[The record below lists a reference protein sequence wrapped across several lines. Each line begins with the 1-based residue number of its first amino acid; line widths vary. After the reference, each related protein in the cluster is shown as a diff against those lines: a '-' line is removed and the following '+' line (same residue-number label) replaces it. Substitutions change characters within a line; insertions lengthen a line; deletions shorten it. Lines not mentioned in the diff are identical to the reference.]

1 VPESDKILSQ
11 HEVDAL
17 LSAIDSGAGELPS
30 EATAVPYDFRRP
42 VRLSGEQVRALE
54 ALHELYARSLQAAL
68 AALLRTPVEVKVAG
82 VHQVILRDFVQSL
95 PRPTVFSVVSWNG
108 EEGAFLFEIN
118 PSVAWPMIERLLG
131 SARVGAAPPD
141 RPLSALE
148 WNVVGTALG
157 RALDLLR
164 EAWAPTGPGEFRVLR
179 RESDPALAA
188 LPNADEPAV
197 AVVLEVALGDRRGCV
212 DVGYPFVAIQG
223 RLERLAGG
231 AKPGPPAGA
240 AAPEGPGE
248 GLAGAGLRVEAS
260 LPTASMRLRDLRD
273 LRPGDVLATRH
284 PQGAPVVV
292 SVEGRPKFPGRLGR
306 LRDRRAVRVEA
317 GPEGFR
323 GAEGAAPEPLA
334 VLRGAAAEP
343 PAGAPAAAAPGVLGH
358 LLRLPL
364 TASAVLAERRMR
376 LRDVLALRPGA
387 VLEFG
392 RPADAPA
399 ELRVAGRPVA
409 EGQPVRIG
417 ERFGLRI
424 ASARDPRA
432 RVRAL
437 GP

>member
-42 VRLSGEQVRALE
+42 VRLSGDQVRALE

-148 WNVVGTALG
+148 WNVMGAVLG

-164 EAWAPTGPGEFRVLR
+164 EAWAPTGPAEFRVLR

-197 AVVLEVALGDRRGCV
+197 AVVLEVVLGDRRGCV
-212 DVGYPFVAIQG
+212 DVGYPFVAIQS
-223 RLERLAGG
+223 RLERLAGAPKAGTPSRG
-231 AKPGPPAGA
+231 AV
-240 AAPEGPGE
+240 PEGPAE
-248 GLAGAGLRVEAS
+248 GLTRAGLRIEVS
-260 LPTASMRLRDLRD
+260 LPAASIRLRDLRD

-284 PQGAPVVV
+284 PQGGAVVV
-292 SVEGRPKFPGRLGR
+292 SVEGRPKFLGRLGR
-306 LRDRRAVRVEA
+306 LRDRRAVRIEA
-317 GPEGFR
+317 GPEPG
-323 GAEGAAPEPLA
+323 GAEGAASEPLA
-334 VLRGAAAEP
+334 VLRGAGE
-343 PAGAPAAAAPGVLGH
+343 PAGGASPAAAPGVLGH

-376 LRDVLALRPGA
+376 LRDVLALVPGA

-392 RPADAPA
+392 RPAGAPA
-399 ELRVAGRPVA
+399 ELRVAGRAVA
-409 EGQPVRIG
+409 EGQPVRLG

-424 ASARDPRA
+424 VSARDPRA